1 MNPYSYQNNNVQEA
15 TLYLNKDNNKHLHYS
30 LQFPSAIDTGYPEN
44 SIVKAELYLPKL
56 EHKVPM
62 AILVHGM
69 GDYSVFPCRLLARSL
84 LKQGVACL
92 IPYLTTHSKRAPLV
106 MREKLPYL
114 TPEQWFQVYQVSVVD
129 IRQLVD
135 WANTR
140 AEIDMERLFV
150 VGVSLGG
157 FVSAIAMGVD
167 KRIKA
172 GILIVT
178 GGNSNKLSWLS
189 KDDRYRKRYRRTENE
204 HLDVQSNYA
213 MYLEEVSRKGFENVI
228 TDDRS
233 FLTDPLTFA
242 NDLKDRPVQMI
253 NATYDKYIPREAAID
268 LWQACGKPPIKWIPS
283 GHVSLWL
290 WYPAIRKSIISF
302 LKSSKIIRD

>member
-1 MNPYSYQNNNVQEA
+1 MNPYSYQSNNAQEA
-15 TLYLNKDNNKHLHYS
+15 TLYLNKDNNKPLHYF
-30 LQFPSAIDTGYPEN
+30 LQFPSAIDTGYLEN
-44 SIVKAELYLPKL
+44 SIIEAELYLPKL
-56 EHKVPM
+56 EYKVPL

-69 GDYSVFPCRLLARSL
+69 GDYSVFPCKLLARSL

-92 IPYLTTHSKRAPLV
+92 IPYLTTHSKRVPAV

-129 IRQLVD
+129 IRQLLD

-140 AEIDMERLFV
+140 IEIDTERLFV
-150 VGVSLGG
+150 AGVSFGG
-157 FVSAIAMGVD
+157 FVSAISMGVD

-172 GILIVT
+172 GIFIVT

-189 KDDRYRKRYRRTENE
+189 KDDRYRNRYHRTEDE
-204 HLDVQSNYA
+204 HLDIQSNYSR
-213 MYLEEVSRKGFENVI
+213 YLEAVSKKGFENVI

-242 NDLKDRPVQMI
+242 NDLKERPIQMI

-290 WYPAIRKSIISF
+290 WYPAIRKSIIYF
-302 LKSSKIIRD
+302 LKSSKIIGD